1 MAAIGNATRHSFLV
15 REGDALE
22 RLAQVGKAAFDK
34 TGTLTRG
41 VPEVTA
47 VRSLSPGVTEEQVYA
62 WLARAEPVSYTHLDV
77 YKRQVLW
84 YRKSAEEGYAPGQCN
99 LAVCYL
105 NGNGVER
112 DAAAAVRW
120 LEKAAAQGNA
130 RAQSILGDLCRDGEG
145 TEMDAARAFQLYTQ
159 AAEQG
164 YPPAQCALGY
174 CYEVGS
180 GTAEDK
186 TKAVEWYEK
195 AADVYKRQ
203 GQIKVNMI
211 RETKVIEYAK

>member
-1 MAAIGNATRHSFLV
+1 M
-15 REGDALE
+15 
-22 RLAQVGKAAFDK
+22 
-34 TGTLTRG
+34 
-41 VPEVTA
+41 
-47 VRSLSPGVTEEQVYA
+47 
-62 WLARAEPVSYTHLDV
+62 
-77 YKRQVLW
+77 
-84 YRKSAEEGYAPGQCN
+84 
-99 LAVCYL
+99 
-105 NGNGVER
+105 
-112 DAAAAVRW
+112 RW

-186 TKAVEWYEK
+186 TKAVEWYEIGR
-195 AADVYKRQ
+195 AHV
-203 GQIKVNMI
+203 
-211 RETKVIEYAK
+211 

>member
-1 MAAIGNATRHSFLV
+1 MELYRAAAKGGYVPAMCDLGLCYENGDGVEEDLRH
-15 REGDALE
+15 A
-22 RLAQVGKAAFDK
+22 
-34 TGTLTRG
+34 
-41 VPEVTA
+41 
-47 VRSLSPGVTEEQVYA
+47 
-62 WLARAEPVSYTHLDV
+62 
-77 YKRQVLW
+77 VLW

-112 DAAAAVRW
+112 DAVRW

-174 CYEVGS
+174 CYEGGAARRRTRPRPWS
-180 GTAEDK
+180 GMPGPPSRSTPGH
-186 TKAVEWYEK
+186 VQPGP
-195 AADVYKRQ
+195 VL
-203 GQIKVNMI
+203 
-211 RETKVIEYAK
+211 